1 MEPDK
6 PTTITCT
13 VISIDHTSLHYTV
26 CSSCERTLTLPDTQC
41 CTFLKNTTNINSQV
55 GPTSKLLFRVL
66 MSVATDEKVFVV
78 VAFDRAA
85 KVLFGCSAQEFVDF
99 AKIYPFSAE
108 TASKILEGEMLRV
121 TLSKPKNGN
130 AQHQRVVSV
139 VPLKSGFRPVIDTLR
154 EIYGVRSVKLQKRGA
169 NDS

>member
-1 MEPDK
+1 MEADT

-13 VISIDHTSLHYTV
+13 VIAVDHLSLHYTV
-26 CSSCERTLTLPDTQC
+26 CSSCERTLPDNNTQC
-41 CTFLKNTTNINSQV
+41 CCNQVV

-66 MSVATDEKVFVV
+66 MSVATDTKVIVV

-85 KVLFGCSAQEFVDF
+85 KVLFGCSAQHFLDF
-99 AKIYPFSAE
+99 ANIYPFSAE

-139 VPLKSGFRPVIDTLR
+139 VPLKSDFRPVIETLS
-154 EIYGVRSVKLQKRGA
+154 EIYGVRSG
-169 NDS
+169 